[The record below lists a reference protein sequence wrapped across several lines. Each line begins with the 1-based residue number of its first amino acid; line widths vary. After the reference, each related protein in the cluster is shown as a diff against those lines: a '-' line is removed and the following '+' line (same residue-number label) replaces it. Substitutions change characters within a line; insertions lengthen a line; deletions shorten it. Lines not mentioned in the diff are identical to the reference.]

1 MNSFK
6 LCSDHAR
13 ITFLTCLSDNLHI
26 FYDSSVNTVQDAACK
41 LLMEAGTQGLIANLG
56 EGLRG
61 DEDPELVS
69 ALVDFLH
76 SQSEIMLSGGK

>member
-1 MNSFK
+1 M
-6 LCSDHAR
+6 
-13 ITFLTCLSDNLHI
+13 
-26 FYDSSVNTVQDAACK
+26 NTVQDAACK

-76 SQSEIMLSGGK
+76 SQSEIMISGGK